1 MKTEFDKIAEEAG
14 NAELA
19 AWAAKVKA
27 ANEEIVSFV
36 GRKLKTNIP
45 GEFVKYLQGSYNVNL
60 VIRFGEEDIVI
71 IRFPKRGITAAR
83 FLEEKVTNEVWF
95 LEYLAEKTTL
105 PVPKI
110 RDWGTAKDS
119 PSQLS
124 PYIIMD
130 YIEGTELSELLQQLQ
145 DDHKEAEVDL
155 VYEQIADYMLQISR
169 LHFSAIGPIN
179 KEMSGA
185 WTVTGRPL
193 TTNMNNLA
201 SVVTDYPVDQFP
213 KVAFT
218 SAEAFLHYRA
228 DENLVH
234 LHVQRNLAHSRQ
246 DAERCFIA
254 RHKFKQLIERYY
266 PPSEADEGPFI
277 PYCHDFRPKN
287 MLARYDDGS
296 LKIVAV
302 LYFEFVNTMP
312 APFAYDPP
320 WWLAMVSPGLMLERF
335 AMEDFEA
342 LYVPRL
348 EQFLRAMARVE
359 AKQIEGHSR
368 EIVSLADRMRDS
380 WTSKRFWFNF
390 GIRKGWDVD
399 LVYWSALHEP
409 GDEKL
414 SENLEEEMSS
424 IVEKKMEQLA
434 AYEAECE
441 TRGILSGN

>member
-1 MKTEFDKIAEEAG
+1 MKTEFDKIAEDAG
-14 NAELA
+14 NAELE

-27 ANEEIVSFV
+27 ANEEIVTFV
-36 GRKLKTNIP
+36 GQKLRTNAP
-45 GEFVKYLQGSYNVNL
+45 GEFVRYLQGSYNVNL
-60 VIRFGEEDIVI
+60 VVRFGEEDIVI
-71 IRFPKRGITAAR
+71 IRFPKRGITAAI
-83 FLEEKVTNEVWF
+83 FLEEKVKNEVRF

-169 LHFSAIGPIN
+169 LHFSAIGPVN
-179 KEMSGA
+179 KDTSGA
-185 WTVTGRPL
+185 WTVTDRPL

-213 KVAFT
+213 KAAFT
-218 SAEAFLHYRA
+218 STQAFLHYRA

-234 LHVQRNLAHSRQ
+234 LQVQRNLAHSRQ

-302 LYFEFVNTMP
+302 LDFEFVNTMP

-380 WTSKRFWFNF
+380 WTSKRFWFNY

-399 LVYWSALHEP
+399 VVYWSALHEP

-434 AYEAECE
+434 TYEAECE
-441 TRGILSGN
+441 ARGILLGN

>member
-1 MKTEFDKIAEEAG
+1 MKTEFDKIAEDAG
-14 NAELA
+14 NAELE

-27 ANEEIVSFV
+27 ANEEIVTFV
-36 GRKLKTNIP
+36 GQKLRTNAP
-45 GEFVKYLQGSYNVNL
+45 GEFVRYLQGSYNVNL

-83 FLEEKVTNEVWF
+83 FLEEKVKNEVRF

-130 YIEGTELSELLQQLQ
+130 YIEGTELETLLRQRQ
-145 DDHKEAEVDL
+145 DDQKEAEVDL

-179 KEMSGA
+179 KDISGA
-185 WTVTGRPL
+185 WTVGDRPL

-201 SVVTDYPVDQFP
+201 SVVTEYPVDQFP
-213 KVAFT
+213 EVAFT
-218 SAEAFLHYRA
+218 STQAFLHYRA

-234 LHVQRNLAHSRQ
+234 LQVQRNLAHSHQ

-266 PPSEADEGPFI
+266 PTSEADDGPFI

-287 MLARYDDGS
+287 MLARYEDGS

-302 LYFEFVNTMP
+302 LDFEFVNTMP
-312 APFAYDPP
+312 AQFAYDPP

-335 AMEDFEA
+335 SMEDFEA

-348 EQFLRAMARVE
+348 EHFLQAMAKVE
-359 AKQIEGHSR
+359 AEQKAGHRR
-368 EIVSLADRMRDS
+368 EIVSLTTRMRDS
-380 WTSKRFWFNF
+380 WTSKRFWFNY

-399 LVYWSALHEP
+399 VVYWSALHEP

-414 SENLEEEMSS
+414 SNDLEKEMSS

-441 TRGILSGN
+441 ARGMLSSN

>member
-27 ANEEIVSFV
+27 ANGEIVSFV
-36 GRKLKTNIP
+36 GRKQKTNIP

-60 VIRFGEEDIVI
+60 VITFGEEDIVI
-71 IRFPKRGITAAR
+71 IRFPKQGITAAR
-83 FLEEKVTNEVWF
+83 FLEEKVKNEAWF

-110 RDWGTAKDS
+110 RDWGTAKDR

-130 YIEGTELSELLQQLQ
+130 YIEGTELSTLLQQLE
-145 DDHKEAEVDL
+145 DDHKETEVDL

-169 LHFSAIGPIN
+169 LHISAIGPIN
-179 KEMSGA
+179 KETSGA
-185 WTVTGRPL
+185 WTVTDCPL

-218 SAEAFLHYRA
+218 STQAFLHYRA
-228 DENLVH
+228 DENLVY
-234 LHVQRNLAHSRQ
+234 LQVQRNLAHSRQ
-246 DAERCFIA
+246 NAERCFIA
-254 RHKFKQLIERYY
+254 RHKFKQLIERFQ
-266 PPSEADEGPFI
+266 PPSEADNGPFV
-277 PYCHDFRPKN
+277 PYCHDFRPKD
-287 MLARYDDGS
+287 MLARYENGS
-296 LKIVAV
+296 LKILAI
-302 LYFEFVNTMP
+302 LDFEFVNTMP
-312 APFAYDPP
+312 AQFAYDPP
-320 WWLAMVSPGLMLERF
+320 WWLAMVSPGLMLEQF

-348 EQFLRAMARVE
+348 EQFLQAMEKVE
-359 AKQIEGHSR
+359 AKQKAGDQR
-368 EIVSLADRMRDS
+368 EIVSLTTRMRDS
-380 WTSKRFWFNF
+380 WTSKRFWFNY
-390 GIRKGWDVD
+390 GVRKGWDVD
-399 LVYWSALHEP
+399 VVYWSALHEP

-441 TRGILSGN
+441 ARGILSRN

>member
-14 NAELA
+14 NAELE
-19 AWAAKVKA
+19 AWAARVKA
-27 ANEEIVSFV
+27 ANEEIVTFV
-36 GRKLKTNIP
+36 GQKLKVSVP

-71 IRFPKRGITAAR
+71 VRFSKRGITAAK
-83 FLEEKVTNEVWF
+83 FLEEKVKNEVRF
-95 LEYLAEKTTL
+95 LEYLAEKTVI
-105 PVPKI
+105 PVPRI
-110 RDWGTAKDS
+110 RDWGTAKES

-145 DDHKEAEVDL
+145 DEHKEAEVDL
-155 VYEQIADYMLQISR
+155 VYEQIAEYMLQISR

-179 KEMSGA
+179 KETSGA
-185 WTVTGRPL
+185 WTVTDRPL

-218 SAEAFLHYRA
+218 STQAFLHYRA
-228 DENLVH
+228 DEH
-234 LHVQRNLAHSRQ
+234 LLHLQVQRNLAHSHQ
-246 DAERCFIA
+246 DAEKCFIA
-254 RHKFKQLIERYY
+254 RHKFKKLIERFR
-266 PPSEADEGPFI
+266 PPSEADNGPFI

-287 MLARYDDGS
+287 MLARYEDGS

-302 LYFEFVNTMP
+302 LDFEFVNTMP
-312 APFAYDPP
+312 AQFAYDPP

-348 EQFLRAMARVE
+348 ERFLQAMARIE
-359 AKQIEGHSR
+359 AKLKAGHPG
-368 EIVSLADRMRDS
+368 EIVPLATRMRDS
-380 WTSKRFWFNF
+380 WTSKRFWFNY

-399 LVYWSALHEP
+399 VVYWSALHEP
-409 GDEKL
+409 GDEEL
-414 SENLEEEMSS
+414 SGDLEKEMSL
-424 IVEKKMEQLA
+424 IAEKKMEQLA
-434 AYEAECE
+434 AYEAECDA
-441 TRGILSGN
+441 RGIAQSG